1 MKRVERRIM
10 RRGWGR
16 EVGEKENEKRQ
27 AEEGV
32 RFK

>member
-1 MKRVERRIM
+1 MKRVEHRIM
-10 RRGWGR
+10 GRGWGR
-16 EVGEKENEKRQ
+16 EVGEKENGRRQ